1 MTDDRPTRVTTIR
14 QMLAGTLPGL
24 ECLVEIYGAHIGRK
38 TDLFEDVITIGRDPD
53 STIVLDSDSVSRRHA
68 RIDRVDDKRII
79 VDLNSTNG
87 TYVNDVPINPR
98 AELASGAFVKIG
110 DTIFKYLTGDNIEA
124 SYYEE
129 IYRVAVTD
137 GLTQIAN
144 KRALDEF
151 LDKEMSRARRYGR
164 NLSVLMMDLDH
175 FKNVNDTFGHLT
187 GDLVLREMAA
197 VVRPRVRREEMFAR
211 YGGEEFVIALPE
223 TDAKGARELAETL
236 RRMIADHPILF
247 EGRSIR
253 VTVSIGVAEFN
264 REGHRTPAELLD
276 AADRNLYAA
285 KNGGRN
291 CVHG

>member
-14 QMLAGTLPGL
+14 QMLAGTPLGT
-24 ECLVEIYGAHIGRK
+24 ECMVEIYGAHIGRK
-38 TDLFEDVITIGRDPD
+38 TDLYEDVITIGRDPD
-53 STIVLDSDSVSRRHA
+53 NTIILDSDSVSRRHA
-68 RIDRVDDKRII
+68 RIERFRESRYI

-87 TYVNDVPINPR
+87 TYVNDVPVAPR
-98 AELASGAFVKIG
+98 APLESGSFIKIG

-129 IYRVAVTD
+129 IYRMAVTD
-137 GLTQIAN
+137 GLTQVAN

-164 NLSVLMMDLDH
+164 NLAVAMMDIDH
-175 FKNVNDTFGHLT
+175 FKAVNDTYGHLT

-223 TDAKGARELAETL
+223 TDAAGARELAETV
-236 RRMIADHPILF
+236 RKMIADHPVLF

-253 VTVSIGVAEFN
+253 ITVSLGIAEFS
-264 REGHRTPAELLD
+264 RDEHRTPSDLLRD
-276 AADRNLYAA
+276 ADRHLYAA
-285 KNGGRN
+285 KNSGRD